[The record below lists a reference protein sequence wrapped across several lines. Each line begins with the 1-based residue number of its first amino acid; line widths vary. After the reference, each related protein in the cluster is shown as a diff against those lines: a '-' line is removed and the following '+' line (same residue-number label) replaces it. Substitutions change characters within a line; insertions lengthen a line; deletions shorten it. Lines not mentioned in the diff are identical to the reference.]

1 MWLTECCNHNT
12 QCCCLGCDTVWYRRN
27 VSKCAASKTDTFLPD
42 YMASHPRRCCSS
54 VTVMRTWESKGLLLK
69 LMIYY
74 SASVDRLT
82 SMTFSLSEDELD
94 RQAELFKQVC
104 AQKLRTLND
113 AEDDVWDDRE
123 QQLTFQTVID
133 TRTRYLF
140 LCWSPEA
147 ALAHPLHI
155 CTIFLHTNGLL
166 FWCINF
172 SCCHPFHRKFVMW
185 FITDTLPAPKTP
197 SLLT

>member
-1 MWLTECCNHNT
+1 
-12 QCCCLGCDTVWYRRN
+12 
-27 VSKCAASKTDTFLPD
+27 
-42 YMASHPRRCCSS
+42 
-54 VTVMRTWESKGLLLK
+54 
-69 LMIYY
+69 MIYY

-113 AEDDVWDDRE
+113 GEDDVWDDRE

-140 LCWSPEA
+140 LFQSPETT
-147 ALAHPLHI
+147 LAHPLHI
-155 CTIFLHTNGLL
+155 CTVFVHTSGLL
-166 FWCINF
+166 SLVF
-172 SCCHPFHRKFVMW
+172 KF
-185 FITDTLPAPKTP
+185 F
-197 SLLT
+197 LLLSFYR